1 MKRKCW
7 KFKHW
12 NKNEKYIFELTDR
25 LDMIKERISE
35 LEEISIETS
44 KTEVQKEKRMEKMED
59 NTFTQGNNS
68 KSIFVMRISERDKT
82 KENKYLK

>member
-1 MKRKCW
+1 MG
-7 KFKHW
+7 
-12 NKNEKYIFELTDR
+12 
-25 LDMIKERISE
+25 
-35 LEEISIETS
+35 
-44 KTEVQKEKRMEKMED
+44 VQKEKRMEKMED

>member
-1 MKRKCW
+1 M
-7 KFKHW
+7 
-12 NKNEKYIFELTDR
+12 T
-25 LDMIKERISE
+25 KERNSK
-35 LEEISIETS
+35 LEEISIEIS
-44 KTEVQKEKRMEKMED
+44 KTDVQREKRMEKMEH